1 MATNTVEG
9 VLRCSNGQ
17 LIPLE
22 GEVAESTE
30 TSLSTNTT
38 YTTTAQSAGDY
49 GQGWTVTNA
58 LVTCDNGAGYCYILS
73 QGLIAVTI
81 PIGVK
86 GVTGEM
92 PALPKPYVLKPGDAV
107 RVLNL
112 AAATRTASLSVYT
125 DRGECRIFYTSTAP
139 SGGGTHALTDL
150 QTGNSIGSTLQGQ
163 KILSGYFTSVD
174 GAKIESG
181 GAYIVTDGNN
191 VVGSVSATN
200 PIKKQPLSVA
210 VFGAPIALNYTA
222 VFKTNA

>member
-9 VLRCSNGQ
+9 VLRCSNGT

-22 GEVAESTE
+22 AEIAEGTE
-30 TSLSTNTT
+30 TSLTTNTT
-38 YTTTAQSAGDY
+38 YTSTAQGAGDY
-49 GQGWTVTNA
+49 GQGLTVTHG
-58 LVTCDNGAGYCYILS
+58 LVTCDNGASYAYILS

-107 RVLNL
+107 RVLNS

-125 DRGECRIFYTSTAP
+125 DRGECRIFYTSSAP
-139 SGGGTHALTDL
+139 SGSGTHALTDL

-163 KILSGYFTSVD
+163 KIVSGYFTSVD
-174 GAKIESG
+174 GSKIESG
-181 GAYIVTDGNN
+181 GAYIVSDANN
-191 VVGSVSATN
+191 VVGSVSATTQSRNN
-200 PIKKQPLSVA
+200 P
-210 VFGAPIALNYTA
+210 
-222 VFKTNA
+222 